1 MRLDDKESIKQIIA
15 DKLLSNFGKRIDNA
29 SDGEL
34 YKAVAMMVRDEI
46 MVDWRATTDNI
57 ENNRPRTLYY
67 LSAEFLTG
75 KFFETN
81 LTKLFKRDIY
91 RQACSELGIDLGELI
106 DEEPEPGIGNGGLG
120 RLAASFLE
128 TLSTLKYPA
137 FGCGI
142 RYEYGFFNQRIEDG
156 YQIEYPDNWLKEDS
170 IWITERPDEEVEVRF
185 GGRILEK
192 WQSGRLKV
200 RHEGYESVIAVPC
213 DIPIL
218 GYHSKCINTLRLWK
232 ARSPQEIDFTAFN
245 RGNYEKAFEG
255 KIKNE
260 AISKVLYP
268 DDTSYEGKKLRL
280 KQYYFLVSATVQN
293 IIRNAKKTYTI
304 GELPQRVTIQIND
317 THPSLVIPELMRVL
331 MDEEELS
338 WEDAWDI
345 TIRVCAYT
353 NHTVMAE
360 ALERWSIDLFAEL
373 LPRIYMIIIE
383 IDDRHIH
390 QLNRV
395 YLGQR
400 DKIDRMS
407 IINYGQVNMANL
419 CIVGSHCVNGVSQ
432 LHGEILKRDLF
443 NDFYTLYPNKFKAI
457 TNGISHRKWLLQA
470 NPKLSSLI
478 IEAIGDSWIKY
489 PKELIRLREYSNDKP
504 FRDTFAAIKE
514 ENKEKLSSYILEHTG
529 IKVDP
534 RSIFDVQIK
543 RIHEYKRQLL
553 NALHIIYLYQR
564 LLDNPNEDI
573 YPRTFI
579 FAGKAAPG
587 YFRAKLIIKL
597 ITALAKKINKD
608 PRVRGR
614 IKVVFLEEYNVSL
627 AELII
632 PASDVSEQISTAGKE
647 ASGTGNMKF
656 MLNGALTIGTLDGAN
671 IEIMNAVGRDNIF
684 IFGLTAEQVDH
695 YYRTGSYDPRR
706 LYEDDMAIR
715 RVVDALIDGTISAN
729 LIDAFRDLYSYLLYP
744 EGAMADC
751 YMVLRDFTSYRDAHI
766 QIDRQYRDS
775 SLWRAKSIINTANGG
790 TFSTDNTIENYNRE
804 IWHLSKLDI

>member
-1 MRLDDKESIKQIIA
+1 MRLEDKEVIKQTIK
-15 DKLLSNFGKRIDNA
+15 DKLLSNFGKRVDNA
-29 SDGEL
+29 SNDEL
-34 YKAVAMMVRDEI
+34 YRAVALMVRDKI
-46 MVDWRATTDNI
+46 MLDWSTTIDNI
-57 ENNRPRTLYY
+57 QKKQPKTLYY

-81 LTKLFKRDIY
+81 LTKMLKRDIY
-91 RQACSELGIDLGELI
+91 REACLELGVDLDELI
-106 DEEPEPGIGNGGLG
+106 AEEPEPGIGNGGLG

-128 TLSTLKYPA
+128 TLSTFKYPA

-142 RYEYGFFNQRIEDG
+142 RYEYGFFSQRIEDG
-156 YQIEYPDNWLKEDS
+156 YQIEYPDNWLRDGS
-170 IWITERPDEEVEVRF
+170 IWIVERPEEEVEVRF
-185 GGRILEK
+185 GGKILEQ
-192 WQSGRLKV
+192 WQGGRLKV

-218 GYHSKCINTLRLWK
+218 GYNSKCINTLRLWK
-232 ARSPQEIDFTAFN
+232 ARSPEEMDFAAFN
-245 RGNYEKAFEG
+245 RGEYIKAFDK
-255 KIKNE
+255 KIENE

-268 DDTSYEGKKLRL
+268 DDTSCEGKKLRL
-280 KQYYFLVSATVQN
+280 KQYYFLVSATVQS
-293 IIRNAKKTYTI
+293 IIKNAKGVYPI
-304 GELPQRVTIQIND
+304 GELPDKVAIQIND

-331 MDEEELS
+331 MDEEEMS

-345 TIRVCAYT
+345 TIRICGYT
-353 NHTVMAE
+353 NHTVMTE
-360 ALERWSIDLFAEL
+360 ALERWSIDLLAQI

-395 YLGQR
+395 YPGQR
-400 DKIDRMS
+400 DRIARMA

-419 CIVGSHCVNGVSQ
+419 SIVGSHCVNGVSQ

-457 TNGISHRKWLLQA
+457 TNGISHRRWLLQA

-478 IEAIGDSWIKY
+478 TEAIGDSWIEY
-489 PKELIRLREYSNDKP
+489 PKDLIKLREYCNDKP
-504 FRDTFAAIKE
+504 FKDTVAGIKE
-514 ENKEKLSSYILEHTG
+514 ENKERLSTYILMHTG

-534 RSIFDVQIK
+534 KSIFDVQIK

-553 NALHIIYLYQR
+553 NVLHIIYLYQR

-597 ITALAKKINKD
+597 INSLAKKINND
-608 PRVRGR
+608 SRVRDR
-614 IKVVFLEEYNVSL
+614 IKVVFLENYNVSL
-627 AELII
+627 AERII
-632 PASDVSEQISTAGKE
+632 PASDVSEQLSTAGKE

-684 IFGLTAEQVDH
+684 IFGLTAEQVN
-695 YYRTGSYDPRR
+695 YFYKTGSYDPRKI
-706 LYEDDMAIR
+706 YEGNMAVR
-715 RVVDALIDGTISAN
+715 RAVDALIDGTIGT
-729 LIDAFRDLYSYLLYP
+729 FRDLYGYLLYP
-744 EGAMADC
+744 EGSMADC
-751 YMVLRDFTSYRDAHI
+751 YMILKDFESYKDAHI
-766 QIDRQYRDS
+766 QIDRQYRDP
-775 SLWRAKSIINTANGG
+775 SLWRTKSIINMANAGV
-790 TFSTDNTIENYNRE
+790 FSSDNTIENYNRE
-804 IWHLSKLDI
+804 IWHLSKMDM